1 MGIGIGSG
9 IQQPIMAVQTVFEGA
24 DMAIATSV
32 IVFIQAI
39 AGTILLAAAQTTL
52 QSKILSEVSQ
62 IPGVDPRD
70 IVDVGASD
78 LYTAVK
84 AKYPTKLNSI
94 LDAYNTALRQVFL
107 ISVVLMCLTVIGAAA
122 MEWKSVKAK
131 KDAPKQEPQ
140 SEAETTEKE
149 EA

>member
-1 MGIGIGSG
+1 
-9 IQQPIMAVQTVFEGA
+9 MAVQTVFEGA

-52 QSKILSEVSQ
+52 QTKILSEVSQ
-62 IPGVDPRD
+62 IPGVDPSD
-70 IVDVGASD
+70 IVGVGAAD
-78 LYTAVK
+78 LYKAVR
-84 AKYPTKLNSI
+84 AKYPTKLNPI

-107 ISVVLMCLTVIGAAA
+107 IAVVLMCLTVIGAAA

-131 KDAPKQEPQ
+131 KDTAKQESQ

>member
-9 IQQPIMAVQTVFEGA
+9 IQQPLMAVQTVFEGA

-78 LYTAVK
+78 LFKAVQT
-84 AKYPTKLNSI
+84 KYPTKLNAV

-131 KDAPKQEPQ
+131 KDAAKQDSP